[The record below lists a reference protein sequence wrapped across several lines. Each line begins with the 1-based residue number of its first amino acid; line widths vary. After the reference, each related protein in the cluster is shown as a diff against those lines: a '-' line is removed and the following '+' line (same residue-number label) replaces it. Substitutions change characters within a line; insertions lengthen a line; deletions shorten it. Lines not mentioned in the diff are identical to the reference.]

1 MTYSRHYGKQTDSM
15 ATFAVSGTEIYVRS
29 VVLGTLRSILFTVCV
44 CVCVCSMCVC
54 VQWVGVCVCVRA
66 RARAL
71 MGVFP
76 MGTLSEGE
84 AIN

>member
-1 MTYSRHYGKQTDSM
+1 MC
-15 ATFAVSGTEIYVRS
+15 AVGG
-29 VVLGTLRSILFTVCV
+29 LGSVCV
-44 CVCVCSMCVC
+44 CVCVC
-54 VQWVGVCVCVRA
+54 
-66 RARAL
+66 AL